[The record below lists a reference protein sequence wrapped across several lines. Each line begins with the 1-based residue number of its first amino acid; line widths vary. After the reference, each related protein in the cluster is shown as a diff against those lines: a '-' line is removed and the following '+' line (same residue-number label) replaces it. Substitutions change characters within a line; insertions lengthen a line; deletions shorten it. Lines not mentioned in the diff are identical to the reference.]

1 MAGTRN
7 TASKSEEP
15 PVEDGE
21 SEVVEDEEED
31 DDDDDED
38 VPEEEFEVDKVLDHR
53 KSKNPVRIQLCMIR
67 S

>member
-21 SEVVEDEEED
+21 PEVVEDEEEE
-31 DDDDDED
+31 DDDED

-53 KSKNPVRIQLCMIR
+53 KDEGPVCTQLCMI
-67 S
+67 SS